1 MGVNGLLPFLKKC
14 SRRVNIR
21 DFKGYTVA
29 VDAYC
34 WVHRAS
40 YSCAVDIALGNP
52 TSQYVNYCLRYLNMV
67 LEAGVR
73 PILVFDGANLPA
85 KAETEAKRRRH

>member
-40 YSCAVDIALGNP
+40 YSCAVITWAD
-52 TSQYVNYCLRYLNMV
+52 SYFRYVNYCLRYLNMV